1 MEPSKNSPDSR
12 IPGLIGLGL
21 MAAVGLGFGLG
32 HRLQRSG
39 ENPEPLPVAAPASIF
54 QAPAKLIV
62 YHEGPAIPQVWL
74 DIFSSGPGYP
84 KIDLRV
90 LARNPDGSW
99 PGDGDAYLM
108 KARTFPELGKSL
120 GWADLTGKV
129 PTDGINAVY
138 RGQSFDP
145 AGDHSRPWRISP
157 WFFMRK
163 VAPGTNP
170 KVAMAAPV
178 RWAGEAGALFPQDT
192 DLLAALWIKGQNR
205 SVNFGGE
212 SARASAK
219 QQVEAA
225 LAGRLA
231 SEEECWSG
239 LKRGQVTFSYLPSW
253 RLVLDPQAGGGLIR
267 WSVLPNGTL
276 VDFEVMGVRDG
287 SGKKDMAFRFLEF
300 LLAPPQQAAL
310 LGATGFFPVHSKPG
324 MEWAGST
331 LAIPHGTW
339 FDRSEFI
346 LWPYPQPVVVASPAE
361 VTDTNLPAEG
371 GGESRPQQALIGR

>member
-1 MEPSKNSPDSR
+1 
-12 IPGLIGLGL
+12 
-21 MAAVGLGFGLG
+21 V
-32 HRLQRSG
+32 Q
-39 ENPEPLPVAAPASIF
+39 ASIF
-54 QAPAKLIV
+54 QTPPKLVV
-62 YHEGPAIPQVWL
+62 YHEGPAIPQLWL
-74 DIFSSGPGYP
+74 DTFSSGPGYP

-90 LARNPDGSW
+90 LARNPDGTW
-99 PGDGDAYLM
+99 PADGDAYLL
-108 KARTFPELGKSL
+108 KARSFAELGKSL

-129 PTDGINAVY
+129 PTEGINAVY

-145 AGDHSRPWRISP
+145 AGAHSRPWRISP

-170 KVAMAAPV
+170 KVAMAAPL
-178 RWAGEAGALFPQDT
+178 RWVSEAGGLFPQDT

-212 SARASAK
+212 NARGSAK

-239 LKRGQVTFSYLPSW
+239 LKNGKVSFSYLPSW

-267 WSVLPNGTL
+267 WAVLPNGTL
-276 VDFEVMGVRDG
+276 VDFEVMGVRED
-287 SGKKDMAFRFLEF
+287 SVKKDMAFRFLEF
-300 LLAPPQQAAL
+300 LLAPSQQAAL

-324 MEWAGST
+324 LEWAGAT
-331 LAIPHGTW
+331 LAMPGGTW

-346 LWPYPQPVVVASPAE
+346 LWPYPRPVAAVILPT
-361 VTDTNLPAEG
+361 VTETNLPAET
-371 GGESRPQQALIGR
+371 GGEPKPQ

>member
-32 HRLQRSG
+32 HRLQPKG
-39 ENPEPLPVAAPASIF
+39 ENPEPSPVAPATSIF
-54 QAPAKLIV
+54 QAPAKLVV
-62 YHEGPAIPQVWL
+62 YHEGPSIPQVWL
-74 DIFSSGPGYP
+74 DTFSSGPGFP

-90 LARNPDGSW
+90 LTRNPDGSW
-99 PGDGDAYLM
+99 PADGDVYLL
-108 KARTFPELGKSL
+108 KARSFPELGKSL

-129 PTDGINAVY
+129 STDGINAVY

-145 AGDHSRPWRISP
+145 AGAHSRPWRISP
-157 WFFMRK
+157 CFFMRK
-163 VAPGTNP
+163 VAPGTTP

-178 RWAGEAGALFPQDT
+178 RWVSEAGALFPQDT

-231 SEEECWSG
+231 SEEECWNG
-239 LKRGQVTFSYLPSW
+239 LKNGQVNFSYLPSW

-267 WSVLPNGTL
+267 WAVLPNGTL
-276 VDFEVMGVRDG
+276 VDFEVMGVRED
-287 SGKKDMAFRFLEF
+287 SAKKEMAFRFLEF
-300 LLAPPQQAAL
+300 LLAPSQQAAL

-331 LAIPHGTW
+331 LAMPGGPW

-346 LWPYPQPVVVASPAE
+346 LWPYPQPVVSAPMATETNALTPAP
-361 VTDTNLPAEG
+361 DLG
-371 GGESRPQQALIGR
+371 KQGE

>member
-1 MEPSKNSPDSR
+1 MEPSKDSPDSR

-21 MAAVGLGFGLG
+21 MAAVGLGFALG
-32 HRLQRSG
+32 HRLQPRG
-39 ENPEPLPVAAPASIF
+39 ENPEPLPVSAPASIF
-54 QAPAKLIV
+54 QAPAKLVV

-74 DIFSSGPGYP
+74 DTFSSGPGYP

-90 LARNPDGSW
+90 LTRNPDGSW
-99 PGDGDAYLM
+99 PADGDAYLL
-108 KARTFPELGKSL
+108 KARSFPELGKSL

-129 PTDGINAVY
+129 PTDRINAVY

-145 AGDHSRPWRISP
+145 AGAHSRPWRISP

-178 RWAGEAGALFPQDT
+178 RWFSEAGALFPADT

-212 SARASAK
+212 NARASAK

-225 LAGRLA
+225 LAGRLV
-231 SEEECWSG
+231 SEEECWNG
-239 LKRGQVTFSYLPSW
+239 LKNGQVNFSYLPSW

-267 WSVLPNGTL
+267 WAVLPNGTL
-276 VDFEVMGVRDG
+276 VDFEVMGVRED
-287 SGKKDMAFRFLEF
+287 SAKKETAFRFLEF
-300 LLAPPQQAAL
+300 LLAPSQQAAL

-331 LAIPHGTW
+331 LAMPGGLW

-346 LWPYPQPVVVASPAE
+346 LWPYPQPVAAVVPVP
-361 VTDTNLPAEG
+361 VTETNLPPES
-371 GGESRPQQALIGR
+371 GEEPKPQ